1 MADPA
6 FLIFVSAFFGFAAVL
21 LLVSYVSVS
30 QGQEYTVERFG
41 KYVNTLYPG
50 INFIMPF
57 VDRVSHRI
65 NMMEQV
71 MDVPSQEV
79 ITVDNAMV
87 RVDGVVFFQVMNS
100 AKAAYRVENLH
111 SAIENL
117 TTTNIRT
124 VMGSL
129 ELDALLSRRYNINNQ
144 LMKVV
149 DEATDPWG
157 VKILRIEIKDIL
169 PPKDLIEAMARQM
182 KAERDKRA
190 YILEAEGK
198 RQASILLAEGDTR
211 SKVLEAEGRRESA
224 FLEAA
229 SRERLAEAE
238 ARATKV
244 VSEAIAAG
252 SAQALNYF
260 IAQKYI
266 EVLGKIASAEN
277 QKLIM
282 IPLEASNILGALSGI
297 GEIAKE
303 AFSKLPEQQKPPT
316 RSHEQVPQQVPH
328 LETIKAAFQDTAA
341 LDENNPVAND
351 KQGDEG

>member
-1 MADPA
+1 MGDPA
-6 FLIFVSAFFGFAAVL
+6 FLIFVIAFFSFAAVL
-21 LLVSYVSVS
+21 LLLSYVSVS

-79 ITVDNAMV
+79 FTVDNAMV
-87 RVDGVVFFQVMNS
+87 RVDGVVFFQVMDS
-100 AKAAYRVENLH
+100 ARAAYRVENLN

-124 VMGSL
+124 VMGSM
-129 ELDALLSRRYNINNQ
+129 ELDALLSRRDDINNQ

-157 VKILRIEIKDIL
+157 VKILRVEIKDIL
-169 PPKDLIEAMARQM
+169 PPKDLVEAMARQM

-198 RQASILLAEGDTR
+198 RQASILLADGEAR
-211 SKVLEAEGRRESA
+211 SKVLESEGRKESA
-224 FLEAA
+224 FLEAI

-244 VSEAIAAG
+244 VSEAIATG
-252 SAQALNYF
+252 GIQAINYF

-266 EVLGKIASAEN
+266 EALGKIASADN

-282 IPLEASNILGALSGI
+282 LPLEASNILGALGGI
-297 GEIAKE
+297 GEIIKE
-303 AFSKLPEQQKPPT
+303 AFTKIPEQKSPT
-316 RSHEQVPQQVPH
+316 HPSEQAVP
-328 LETIKAAFQDTAA
+328 LETIKAAFQDTKT
-341 LDENNPVAND
+341 LHENNVPSED
-351 KQGDEG
+351 TKQGEKSP